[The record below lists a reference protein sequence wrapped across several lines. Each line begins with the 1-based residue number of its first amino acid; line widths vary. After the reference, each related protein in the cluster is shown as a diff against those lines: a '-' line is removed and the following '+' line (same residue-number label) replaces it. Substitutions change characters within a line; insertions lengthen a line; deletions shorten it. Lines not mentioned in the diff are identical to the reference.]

1 MTKSVTKSSMTK
13 KVPTKA
19 SKIMGPVDYLVV
31 KFPGNKFSGLV
42 APELEKLQKNG
53 LIRVIDL
60 VFVLKDKKG
69 NILITEAKNLGGVE
83 GDAFSNFAKQVNEW
97 LSEGDIEAIAES
109 LPNNCSAAVLLF
121 ENTWAIPF
129 KDALVKT
136 GAELV
141 TQGRIP
147 SEIIRMVEQNLETTG
162 GE

>member
-1 MTKSVTKSSMTK
+1 MTKSSGIK
-13 KVPTKA
+13 KVAAKA

-53 LIRVIDL
+53 IIRVIDL

-83 GDAFSNFAKQVNEW
+83 GDAFSDFAKQVNEW

-147 SEIIRMVEQNLETTG
+147 SELIRMVEQNLETTG